1 MIKIEIESARLENK
15 SGVSSR
21 TQKNYSINEQ
31 QALLLREGERYPD
44 KIKITLKDGEAAY
57 PVGSY
62 HLDDSSFF
70 VGGFSTLEVRPV
82 LVRIAVANAAPAR
95 ATA

>member
-1 MIKIEIESARLENK
+1 MIKIEIESIRLENK
-15 SGVSSR
+15 SGVSQR

-31 QALLLREGERYPD
+31 QALLFREGERYPD
-44 KIKITLKDGEAAY
+44 KIKITLKDGDAAY
-57 PVGSY
+57 AVGSY

-70 VGGFSTLEVRPV
+70 VGGFGSLEVRPV
-82 LVRIAVANAAPAR
+82 LVRIAVATPAPVR